1 MSDEWWWQV
10 IINWLY
16 DDGKDD
22 GLHDDE
28 LLKMMDWMMTMAED
42 DISKNDGWWFY
53 DVGIDDRLND
63 DDNDDDGMM
72 TVEIME

>member
-1 MSDEWWWQV
+1 MSDERWWQV

-22 GLHDDE
+22 ELNDDE